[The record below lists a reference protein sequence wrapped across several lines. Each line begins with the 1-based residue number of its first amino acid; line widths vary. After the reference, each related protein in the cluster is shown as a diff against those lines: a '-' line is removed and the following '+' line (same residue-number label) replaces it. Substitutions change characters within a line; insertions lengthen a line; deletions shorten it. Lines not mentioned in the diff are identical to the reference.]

1 MRTQGSSSTAVA
13 RRDGRLHQRSGGT
26 HASAFCQAIRADRRG
41 RWRWEL
47 RRLSGSMPCI
57 GAGVPNLH
65 LAGDAR
71 KYCGDLPSGR
81 RSLFNME
88 TRGEQRARELGAPH
102 MHMRIGLLRTF
113 RSAARNRN
121 QDRSAPADGPFRVES
136 RVLMATHRVSAWG
149 HRRFDRDTPPKTW
162 QTCWCESSV
171 TGFFNME
178 VPPSFYD
185 GQP

>member
-26 HASAFCQAIRADRRG
+26 HASALCQAIRADRRG

-47 RRLSGSMPCI
+47 RRLSGSMLCI
-57 GAGVPNLH
+57 GAGAPNLH

-88 TRGEQRARELGAPH
+88 TRGKQRARDWAPLTCTCGSGCCAPSDPPH
-102 MHMRIGLLRTF
+102 AIATKIAPRLLTVH
-113 RSAARNRN
+113 S
-121 QDRSAPADGPFRVES
+121 G
-136 RVLMATHRVSAWG
+136 
-149 HRRFDRDTPPKTW
+149 
-162 QTCWCESSV
+162 
-171 TGFFNME
+171 
-178 VPPSFYD
+178 
-185 GQP
+185 